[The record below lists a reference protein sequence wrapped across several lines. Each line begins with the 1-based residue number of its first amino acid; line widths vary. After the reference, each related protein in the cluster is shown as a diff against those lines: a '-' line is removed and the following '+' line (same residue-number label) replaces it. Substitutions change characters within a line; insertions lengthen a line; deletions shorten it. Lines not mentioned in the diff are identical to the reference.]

1 MARSVKGPLAG
12 WLACTAGLVVV
23 ALLAYDVAFAQRVD
37 ASVLTRLVV
46 ERGSGR
52 ESLASFLTFFG
63 DLPALL
69 VMTALACGIGWAR
82 RLPRNAVAA
91 LVVVAGAN
99 LTTQALKV
107 ALSHPRAR
115 ELLGAENV
123 TWDGFPSGHVTA
135 VASIAIA
142 FAFVV
147 PARLLPAV
155 AAIGTCFVIAMGW
168 SVLALYW
175 HYPSDVAG
183 GILVAGS
190 WGFAVLAS
198 MRFAAAA
205 RSRRP
210 AQLGRRAAISL
221 K

>member
-1 MARSVKGPLAG
+1 LV
-12 WLACTAGLVVV
+12 CTVGLVVV
-23 ALLAYDVAFAQRVD
+23 ALLAYDVAFAQRLD

-63 DLPALL
+63 DLPTLL

-82 RLPRNAVAA
+82 RRPRRAVAA
-91 LVVVAGAN
+91 LVLVAGAN

-115 ELLGAENV
+115 ELLGAENA

-155 AAIGTCFVIAMGW
+155 AAIGTCFVAAMGW

-198 MRFAAAA
+198 MRLVAAADPA
-205 RSRRP
+205 GRLSWAAAPPSR
-210 AQLGRRAAISL
+210 
-221 K
+221 

>member
-1 MARSVKGPLAG
+1 
-12 WLACTAGLVVV
+12 LVVV
-23 ALLAYDVAFAQRVD
+23 ALLVYGVALAQRVD
-37 ASVLTRLVV
+37 ASVLVRLVV
-46 ERGSGR
+46 ERGSSR

-69 VMTALACGIGWAR
+69 VMTAIACGIGWVR
-82 RLPRNAVAA
+82 KRPRSIAAA

-115 ELLGAENV
+115 ELLGAEGV
-123 TWDGFPSGHVTA
+123 EWDGFPSGHVTA
-135 VASIAIA
+135 AASIAIA

-155 AAIGTCFVIAMGW
+155 AALGACFVVAMGW

-175 HYPSDVAG
+175 HYPSDVIG
-183 GILVAGS
+183 GVLVASS
-190 WGFAVLAS
+190 WGFAALAS
-198 MRFAAAA
+198 IRFVAAANPA
-205 RSRRP
+205 GRVSWAASPPSR
-210 AQLGRRAAISL
+210 
-221 K
+221 

>member
-63 DLPALL
+63 DLPTLL

-115 ELLGAENV
+115 ELLGAEGV
-123 TWDGFPSGHVTA
+123 EWDGFPSGHVTA
-135 VASIAIA
+135 AASIAIA
-142 FAFVV
+142 FAFVM
-147 PARLLPAV
+147 PRGLLPAV
-155 AAIGTCFVIAMGW
+155 AALGTCFVVAMGW

-205 RSRRP
+205 RSHRP
-210 AQLGRRAAISL
+210 AQLGSRAAISL

>member
-1 MARSVKGPLAG
+1 MSRNAKAPLAG
-12 WLACTAGLVVV
+12 WFVCTAGLVVV
-23 ALLAYDVAFAQRVD
+23 ALLAYDVALAQRAD
-37 ASVLTRLVV
+37 ARVLARLVV
-46 ERGSGR
+46 EGGSR
-52 ESLASFLTFFG
+52 AESLASFLTFFG

-69 VMTALACGIGWAR
+69 AMAAIACGIGWVR
-82 RLPRNAVAA
+82 RRPRSVAAA

-135 VASIAIA
+135 AASIAIA

-147 PARLLPAV
+147 PPKLLAAV
-155 AAIGTCFVIAMGW
+155 AVPGTCFVVAMGW
-168 SVLALYW
+168 SVLALNW

-183 GILVAGS
+183 GVLVASS
-190 WGFAVLAS
+190 WGFAALAS
-198 MRFAAAA
+198 MRLASG
-205 RSRRP
+205 SRPRGP
-210 AQLGRRAAISL
+210 AQLGSRAAISL

>member
-1 MARSVKGPLAG
+1 VARNVRAPLAG
-12 WLACTAGLVVV
+12 WFVCTAGLAVV
-23 ALLAYDVAFAQRVD
+23 ALLAYDVALAQRAD
-37 ASVLTRLVV
+37 ASVLARLVV
-46 ERGSGR
+46 ENGSR
-52 ESLASFLTFFG
+52 AESLGSFLTFFG
-63 DLPALL
+63 GLPALL
-69 VMTALACGIGWAR
+69 AMTAVACGIGWAR
-82 RLPRNAVAA
+82 RRPRSIAAA

-135 VASIAIA
+135 AASIAIA
-142 FAFVV
+142 FSFVV
-147 PARLLPAV
+147 PPKMLPAV
-155 AAIGTCFVIAMGW
+155 AALGTCFVVAMGW
-168 SVLALYW
+168 SVLALNW

-183 GILVAGS
+183 GALVASS

-198 MRFAAAA
+198 MRLSPGT
-205 RSRRP
+205 RSQRP
-210 AQLGRRAAISL
+210 AQLGSRAAISV

>member
-1 MARSVKGPLAG
+1 MARNVKAPLAG
-12 WLACTAGLVVV
+12 WFVCTGGLILV
-23 ALLAYDVAFAQRVD
+23 ALLAYGTGAAQRLD
-37 ASVLTRLVV
+37 ATVLARLVA
-46 ERGSGR
+46 ERGSHA
-52 ESLASFLTFFG
+52 EALATGLTFFG
-63 DLPALL
+63 NLPPLL
-69 VMTALACGIGWAR
+69 LMTALACGIGWAR
-82 RLPRNAVAA
+82 RRPRSVAAA

-99 LTTQALKV
+99 LTTQALKL

-115 ELLGAENV
+115 EILGAENV
-123 TWDGFPSGHVTA
+123 AWDGFPSGHVTA
-135 VASIAIA
+135 VASLAIA

-147 PARLLPAV
+147 PQRLLPAV
-155 AAIGTCFVIAMGW
+155 AVPGACFVAAMGW
-168 SVLALYW
+168 AVLALNW

-183 GILVAGS
+183 GVLVAGS

-198 MRFAAAA
+198 LRFAAAA